1 MMIIF
6 GNIAQMGTVL
16 SQKKVF
22 EKQKRLSYYSSFYYI
37 ISAVLIQYPFILL
50 ETLCMG
56 TPLFFI
62 TKMNNES
69 SENFW
74 IFIAGAFCVGLAG
87 FTMTRLLLMSFNN
100 EFTGMAA
107 LIIVIFVMN
116 NLSGF
121 TIRFDDMLEVIN
133 LMYKS

>member
-6 GNIAQMGTVL
+6 GNVAQMGTIL
-16 SQKKVF
+16 SQKKVL